1 MSQSAVNIYS
11 TKVVLK
17 KLLERLHYRKI
28 CDFVYHVRLLTCM
41 SHKTTGEHAVVFVC
55 GPTLCHIA
63 DGRPYETNAYYRV
76 VS

>member
-28 CDFVYHVRLLTCM
+28 CDFVYQVRLLTRM
-41 SHKTTGEHAVVFVC
+41 SHKTTGEHALWS
-55 GPTLCHIA
+55 LCVGLHYVI
-63 DGRPYETNAYYRV
+63 
-76 VS
+76 